1 MMAAMAIDRRSLLA
15 GTTAALLAAPLRAAF
30 AQARGIDAAE
40 FGVRPNSDAD
50 QSPFLQRG
58 IDEAARANRPLWLSP
73 GLYRAHDLTL
83 PPGAQLTGERG
94 LSQILFNGGR
104 GLFSTQGA
112 GPVSLSG
119 LTLNGGN
126 LALAPGGALVNLS
139 GVKGLRIFNCAVETA
154 NGTAI
159 ALVVCDGEVTG
170 SSITGAADNALF
182 CLDSRMAI
190 RANVIAQS
198 GNGGVRVWRSTQQ
211 HDGSTVEDNVIEDT
225 AARAGGDGQN
235 GNAINVFRAGGVTV
249 RGNVIR
255 RAAFSAIR
263 GNAASHIRMIDNKC
277 YALGEVAIYSEFEFE
292 DAIIEGNLVD
302 VAAVGV
308 AVTNMD
314 QGGHGAVVRNNIIR
328 NLINKRPQGGP
339 DSYGV
344 GIGVEA
350 DTVVAQ
356 NTIENAPVMG
366 IEVGAGKYL
375 RNVTVTGNVVR
386 QTGIGIGVSVVEGAG
401 TAVIAD
407 NMIAQATGG
416 AIVGMAWDRPATGDL
431 AQGGAERY
439 PNLRVSGNRVS

>member
-1 MMAAMAIDRRSLLA
+1 MAAMGIDRRRLLA
-15 GTTAALLAAPLRAAF
+15 GTTAALFAAPLRAVC

-40 FGVRPNSDAD
+40 FGVKANSEAD

-73 GLYRAHDLTL
+73 GIYRAHDLTL
-83 PPGAQLTGERG
+83 PAGCQLTGERG
-94 LSQILFNGGR
+94 LSQLVFNGGR
-104 GLFSTQGA
+104 KLLGTQGA
-112 GPVSLSG
+112 GRVSLSG
-119 LTLNGGN
+119 LSLNGGN
-126 LALAPGGALVNLS
+126 LPLAPGGGLVNFT
-139 GVKGLRIFNCAVETA
+139 GVKGLRILNCAVAAA

-159 ALVVCDGEVTG
+159 ALVLCDGEVTG
-170 SSITGAADNALF
+170 NNITGAADNALF
-182 CLDSRMAI
+182 CLDSLLAI

-198 GNGGVRVWRSTQQ
+198 GNGGIRVWRSTQQ
-211 HDGSTVEDNVIEDT
+211 SDGSTIEDNVIEDT
-225 AARAGGDGQN
+225 GARDGGDGQN

-249 RGNVIR
+249 RDNVIR

-263 GNAASHIRMIDNKC
+263 GNAASHIRVIDNKC

-302 VAAVGV
+302 IAAVGI

-328 NLINKRPQGGP
+328 NLVNKRPQGGP

-350 DTVVAQ
+350 DTEVTG
-356 NTIENAPVMG
+356 NRIENAPVIG
-366 IEVGAGKYL
+366 IEVGSGKYL

-407 NMIAQATGG
+407 NTIAQAARG
-416 AIVGMAWDRPATGDL
+416 AIVGMAWDKPATGDL
-431 AQGGAERY
+431 AAGGGERY

>member
-1 MMAAMAIDRRSLLA
+1 MSIDRRHLLA
-15 GTTAALLAAPLRAAF
+15 GTAAAMLAAPLRAAY

-40 FGVRPNSDAD
+40 FGVRANSDTD

-73 GLYRAHDLTL
+73 GSYRAHDLTL
-83 PPGAQLTGERG
+83 PAGAQLTGERG
-94 LSQILFNGGR
+94 ATRIVFSGGR
-104 GLFSTQGA
+104 GLFGAQGS

-126 LALAPGGALVNLS
+126 LPLAPGGGLVNLAS
-139 GVKGLRIFNCAVETA
+139 VKGLRIFNCAIDDA
-154 NGTAI
+154 NGNAI
-159 ALVVCDGEVTG
+159 SLSVCEGEVAG
-170 SSITGAADNALF
+170 SSIMGAADNALF
-182 CLDSRMAI
+182 CLDSRLTI
-190 RANVIAQS
+190 RANVIARS
-198 GNGGVRVWRSTQQ
+198 GNGGIRVWRSTKQ
-211 HDGSTVEDNVIEDT
+211 HDGSIVENNVIEDT
-225 AARAGGDGQN
+225 AARDGGDGQN
-235 GNAINVFRAGGVTV
+235 GNAINVFRASHVTV

-292 DAIIEGNLVD
+292 DATIEGNLVD
-302 VAAVGV
+302 VAAVGI

-314 QGGHGAVVRNNIIR
+314 QGGHGALVRNNIIR
-328 NLINKRPQGGP
+328 NLINRRPQGGP

-350 DTVVAQ
+350 DTVVTG

-366 IEVGAGKYL
+366 IEVGTGKYL
-375 RNVTVTGNVVR
+375 RNVTVTGNSVR
-386 QTGIGIGVSVVEGAG
+386 KAGIGIGVSVVDGAG
-401 TAVIAD
+401 MAVIAD
-407 NMIAQATGG
+407 NAIAEAARG
-416 AIVGMAWDRPATGDL
+416 AIVGMAWDKPATGDL
-431 AQGGAERY
+431 VQGGAERY